1 MQYGKSK
8 TEGIVLLIGKW
19 TKEKMDKMDIK
30 IIDRENNIQA
40 GIKHKVL
47 FSEDVK

>member
-1 MQYGKSK
+1 MQYGKCK
-8 TEGIVLLIGKW
+8 NGEIVLLAGKW

-30 IIDRENNIQA
+30 IIERGNNIQS

-47 FSEDVK
+47 FSEDIK